1 MRMARFIFVLCFAMA
16 LANCPLA
23 FAQAP
28 SGSGASLETP
38 SGPMAE
44 VPEKLYDFGDL
55 TEGKEY
61 VHSFV
66 VKNIGTAPLEIKKV
80 IKI

>member
-1 MRMARFIFVLCFAMA
+1 MRIVRFIFVVLFA
-16 LANCPLA
+16 LALVNCTQA

-28 SGSGASLETP
+28 AGSSQELGSQG
-38 SGPMAE
+38 GPLAE
-44 VPEKLYDFGDL
+44 VPERLYDFGDL
-55 TEGKEY
+55 TRNDFY